1 MLQHSICAL
10 EGDGDGAADVARDPS
25 GAARTCCNMWR
36 RNNDRFGCA
45 PTARWVAALGSPKAL
60 AAMNEGDI
68 EANRGD
74 IFQAIERPK
83 DVQRRLDPDSPNN
96 YGQGGCRLRSTAMFH
111 VAWIG
116 LATM

>member
-1 MLQHSICAL
+1 
-10 EGDGDGAADVARDPS
+10 
-25 GAARTCCNMWR
+25 MWR

-60 AAMNEGDI
+60 AAMSEGDI

-74 IFQAIERPK
+74 IFQAFERPK
-83 DVQRRLDPDSPNN
+83 DVQRRLDPDSLNN

-116 LATM
+116 LATRQPGRLFARIIHSTVDCVMPGSSSTLALCDR